1 MASAAFA
8 TDRSS
13 GFARPG
19 TGVILTARLIALAC
33 LGFAVVNVVFEMT
46 DRFADGP
53 YAAYASGLTVM
64 NWLVVGLKTA
74 GGAVALLSVAKHP
87 RLLPPAILGMSLWG
101 AFALIGVYAL
111 GSVVQAA
118 GMASNLAGTPDQIDL
133 AGVAYVLF
141 FLLLAAGYG
150 VLTISYSR
158 RFALKKKVAVVG
170 VLGAP
175 VLLSVV
181 LLAVPMLLAAVGVMP
196 AS

>member
-1 MASAAFA
+1 MASTASAI
-8 TDRSS
+8 DRSRV
-13 GFARPG
+13 FARPG
-19 TGVILTARLIALAC
+19 TGVVLTARLIALGC
-33 LGFAVVNVVFEMT
+33 LGFAVVNIVLEMT

-53 YAAYASGLTVM
+53 YAAYASGLAVM
-64 NWLVVGLKTA
+64 NWLVVGLKA
-74 GGAVALLSVAKHP
+74 VGGAVALLSVAKRQ
-87 RLLPPAILGMSLWG
+87 RLLPPALLGMSLWG
-101 AFALIGVYAL
+101 AFALLGVYAL

-118 GMASNLAGTPDQIDL
+118 GMALNLAGTRDQVDL

-158 RFALKKKVAVVG
+158 RFALRKRVAVLG

-175 VLLSVV
+175 VLLGAI

-196 AS
+196 AF